1 MDDTVNGIGNTGS
14 GYRIDSGKLIGKTGT
29 AQIANEKGGGYL
41 SGKEDIISSF
51 SGIYPKDDPEVII
64 YASVKR
70 PSGGSQK
77 PISHAIKEIVNNIS
91 KYYGHDNEDND
102 NSLKINDYSVPNF
115 TNKKLDKVKST
126 LDSSSIK
133 YVVLGNGDKVVKQSP
148 SKGDVITTND
158 TIYLITNDINI
169 TVPNVVGLS
178 SKVAKSVLQNL
189 GIKVNLDGVGYVT
202 SQSVSEGTTI
212 TNGMEIMLTLNPK
225 YSLEDANG

>member
-1 MDDTVNGIGNTGS
+1 MA
-14 GYRIDSGKLIGKTGT
+14 K
-29 AQIANEKGGGYL
+29 
-41 SGKEDIISSF
+41 IISWETLLLH
-51 SGIYPKDDPEVII
+51 Y
-64 YASVKR
+64 R
-70 PSGGSQK
+70 
-77 PISHAIKEIVNNIS
+77 
-91 KYYGHDNEDND
+91 KYDKND

-126 LDSSSIK
+126 LDGSSIK
-133 YVVLGNGDKVVKQSP
+133 YVVLGIGDKVVKQSP
-148 SKGDVITTND
+148 SNGDVITTND
-158 TIYLITNDINI
+158 TIYLITNDTNI

-202 SQSVSEGTTI
+202 SQSVSEGTNI

>member
-1 MDDTVNGIGNTGS
+1 MP
-14 GYRIDSGKLIGKTGT
+14 
-29 AQIANEKGGGYL
+29 
-41 SGKEDIISSF
+41 
-51 SGIYPKDDPEVII
+51 YP
-64 YASVKR
+64 
-70 PSGGSQK
+70 
-77 PISHAIKEIVNNIS
+77 S

-133 YVVLGNGDKVVKQSP
+133 YVVLGIGDKVVKQSP
-148 SKGDVITTND
+148 SNGDVITTND
-158 TIYLITNDINI
+158 TIYLITNDTNI

-202 SQSVSEGTTI
+202 SQSVSEGTNI